1 MDFKALKQKLKE
13 GIDSAKENLPQI
25 DTDALKQQL
34 DEKLNS
40 AKMAAADLS
49 NKIDTDALKQQ
60 FDEKLNCVK
69 TAAADLSNKID
80 TDALKQQFDE
90 KLNNA
95 KNDIKVKAREKAESA
110 KQTINQ
116 AATDFGNKASE
127 LKDNATELKTKA
139 AKGISQGIND
149 LKEKADKAAESIGK
163 AYDKASADAKTALES
178 CGKNMDEFKANVID
192 NIGEYA
198 KQFSENDLW
207 TKLRGFAAKA
217 GAKLVY
223 IVLCLFY
230 ALDTI
235 SIKEKLIV
243 MGALGYFI
251 FPTDAIPD
259 IMPGIGFSDDLAAL
273 LAVFNGLR
281 SGIKPESVGH
291 AQDKLTEWFGEI
303 DQADLPD
310 VNGFTENQLATAV
323 GVVSDVKKDGATK
336 TAKKLLKKQI
346 DKSNH

>member
-25 DTDALKQQL
+25 DTDALKQQ
-34 DEKLNS
+34 
-40 AKMAAADLS
+40 
-49 NKIDTDALKQQ
+49 
-60 FDEKLNCVK
+60 FDEKLDNAK
-69 TAAADLSNKID
+69 AAAAGLSNKA
-80 TDALKQQFDE
+80 TELGTKVGVNVGQG
-90 KLNNA
+90 LNEFKA
-95 KNDIKVKAREKAESA
+95 KAGEAIS
-110 KQTINQ
+110 QT
-116 AATDFGNKASE
+116 ATDFGNKAAE
-127 LKDNATELKTKA
+127 LKNNAAEFGTKVGE
-139 AKGISQGIND
+139 GISLSVNE
-149 LKEKADKAAESIGK
+149 LKEKAGKAAESIGK

-178 CGKNMDEFKANVID
+178 YGKNMDEFKANVID

-235 SIKEKLIV
+235 SVKEKLIV

-336 TAKKLLKKQI
+336 TAKKLLKRQI
-346 DKSNH
+346 SKSNH

>member
-60 FDEKLNCVK
+60 FDEKLNCVI

-95 KNDIKVKAREKAESA
+95 KNDIKVKTREKAESA

-116 AATDFGNKASE
+116 AATDFGNKAAE
-127 LKDNATELKTKA
+127 LKNNAAEFGTKVGE
-139 AKGISQGIND
+139 GISQGIND
-149 LKEKADKAAESIGK
+149 LKEKAGKAAESIGK

-178 CGKNMDEFKANVID
+178 YGKNMDEFKANVID

-235 SIKEKLIV
+235 SVKEKLIV

-346 DKSNH
+346 GKSNH